1 MAEEILSRRMINGGT
16 FLFHASCFLTGC
28 RILAL

>member
-16 FLFHASCFLTGC
+16 FLFHASCFLTD